1 MLTVELHNEFDVFSA
16 RQRAL
21 QVAAICGFSSLNQ
34 VRLGTIVSDIVRSV
48 VSSGAPGT
56 LQFSLGGAM
65 PSTRLGISIATG
77 AANPLDR
84 SALTEP
90 LRLAN
95 DWADTIDY
103 DQAGGSIVMWRAC
116 PASSS
121 LTMDSFATGLA
132 KVDASAADMR
142 RGSTP
147 HQDPLHQKIA
157 GLTADNS
164 VLAARA
170 DMLERQARQFEER
183 QLSNEVRY
191 AAAVKADAQKGEF
204 LAVLAHEL
212 RSPLS
217 AVNGAAD
224 LLINASHLD
233 AARVA
238 SIGKLVK
245 RQVGYMSRLAED
257 LLDVSRFERGTMA
270 LGREVIDLGQVTESA
285 IEQVGALIAAKVQA
299 VRMVACAD
307 AVVLGDR
314 TRLTQVMSNL
324 LSNASRYSPS
334 GSEIRIRLAIDGEHA
349 VVEIADDGIG
359 IDPQLIP
366 TMFDLYVQADLTVA
380 ARDSGLGLGLALVK
394 RLVEAHAGTVSA
406 HSDGKDAGSTF
417 SVRLPRHRGQ

>member
-1 MLTVELHNEFDVFSA
+1 MLTVELLNEFDVFSA

-48 VSSGAPGT
+48 VSSGVAGT

-65 PSTRLGISIATG
+65 PSTRLGISIAT
-77 AANPLDR
+77 AASAPLDR
-84 SALTEP
+84 STLSEP

-95 DWADTIDY
+95 EWADAIDY
-103 DQAGGSIVMWRAC
+103 DQPGGSIVMWREC

-121 LTMDSFATGLA
+121 LTAESFATGLA
-132 KVDASAADMR
+132 KLDASTADIR
-142 RGSTP
+142 RGSTLR
-147 HQDPLHQKIA
+147 HDTLHQKIA

-164 VLAARA
+164 VLTARA
-170 DMLERQARQFEER
+170 DILELQARQLEER
-183 QLSNEVRY
+183 QLSNEARY

-217 AVNGAAD
+217 AANGAAD

-233 AARVA
+233 AARIA
-238 SIGKLVK
+238 SIGRLVK
-245 RQVGYMSRLAED
+245 RQVAYMSRLAED
-257 LLDVSRFERGTMA
+257 LLDVSRFERGTIA
-270 LGREVIDLGQVTESA
+270 LGREVIDLGQVTEAA

-314 TRLTQVMSNL
+314 TRLTQVMNNL

-349 VVEIADDGIG
+349 IVEIADDGIG
-359 IDPQLIP
+359 IDPRLIS
-366 TMFDLYVQADLTVA
+366 TMFDLYVQADLTAV

-406 HSDGKDAGSTF
+406 RSDGKDAGSTF